1 MVALGGV
8 VVDDVEDHLDAGGV
22 QRLDHRLELGDAGR
36 APPRDGVAVVR
47 GEEGD
52 RVVAPVVAQAALD
65 EVVVVDELVHRHQ
78 LDRRDAERREVVDDG
93 RVGDAAYVP
102 RISSGTPGWL
112 IVRPRTWAS

>member
-1 MVALGGV
+1 MPGR
-8 VVDDVEDHLDAGGV
+8 V
-22 QRLDHRLELGDAGR
+22 QRLDHRLELLHLADGTRR
-36 APPRDGVAVVR
+36 APGVVDGVAVVR

-78 LDRRDAERREVVDDG
+78 LDGRDAERGEVLDDG
-93 RVGDAAYVP
+93 RVGDAP
-102 RISSGTPGWL
+102 STCRGCSSGTPGWR